1 MVVTMTSEL
10 KAKSKSVSELDMT
23 DDSSS
28 PCMKCNKTF
37 DPPFKAIQCGK
48 CKSWVHFECSDLNNE
63 QYKFLCKRTTPSS
76 IKWFCPPCEVKV
88 ESIEQNTITCTQNE
102 TIDKLANMVMQ
113 ITKQNA
119 EILQNMNRD
128 KMVEERLKSNVKEV
142 LDSNDRD
149 KNMIIYNLPEE
160 EEEGEDEDEEG
171 RLDKRQV
178 AQVCNFLSY
187 SDSGDY
193 TEFDPV
199 DMSYVRLGQK
209 RKPNDSHPSPKPRPI
224 KVYLNNVE
232 IRDRLLRNAKK
243 LKDSALS
250 YIGVSADKTKDER
263 ARDYEIRMKFKARKS
278 AGEDVVLYRGEIFL
292 RSEKPWQKKVSQS
305 GGAGAAAQV
314 AAPTQ

>member
-1 MVVTMTSEL
+1 
-10 KAKSKSVSELDMT
+10 
-23 DDSSS
+23 
-28 PCMKCNKTF
+28 
-37 DPPFKAIQCGK
+37 
-48 CKSWVHFECSDLNNE
+48 
-63 QYKFLCKRTTPSS
+63 
-76 IKWFCPPCEVKV
+76 
-88 ESIEQNTITCTQNE
+88 
-102 TIDKLANMVMQ
+102 MQ

-160 EEEGEDEDEEG
+160 EEEGEDENEEG

-292 RSEKPWQKKVSQS
+292 RSEKPWEKKVSQS